1 MLIQFHLRGDEVADY
16 QKLLD
21 SQDIPLSPSLYAR
34 HVLRLWIKKNQRG
47 SGRDA
52 AVGTGINAESATL

>member
-21 SQDIPLSPSLYAR
+21 AQDIPLSPSLYAR
-34 HVLRLWIKKNQRG
+34 HVLRLWLKKQQ
-47 SGRDA
+47 STGRNA
-52 AVGTGINAESATL
+52 ALGTGINEVVK